1 MTTESVSLFVNPTA
15 ARGRTGRRLP
25 RIRELLDEAGVHST
39 LFTSRAV
46 GDLEAQVREQVAAGA
61 TKIIVTGGDG
71 SIHEAVNGIM
81 SANAS
86 AALGVIPSGTGNDF
100 AKASMIPL
108 DWESAT
114 KLLANRIAVNA
125 QPRTIDIGRMNG
137 RYFANGAGVGFDAK
151 VTAVARAYR
160 WPIGDLIYL
169 VAILRAMVDGIAT
182 PELTITGDDELW
194 SGPITLANISN
205 GPWVGGMFYIAPMAD
220 NSDEQL
226 ELIIAAP
233 VTRTRILR
241 LLPKL
246 MQGQHLNEPEIH
258 HSSVRQ
264 LHISAKAPI
273 PSHLDGE
280 VQPLQS
286 TFDIEILPAALKL
299 L

>member
-1 MTTESVSLFVNPTA
+1 MTTHSVSLFVNPA
-15 ARGRTGRRLP
+15 AGRGRTGRRLP
-25 RIRELLDEAGVHST
+25 RIRELLNEAGVQYT

-46 GDLEAQVREQVAAGA
+46 GDLEAQVRKQVAAGA

-81 SANAS
+81 SANKD

-100 AKASMIPL
+100 AKASLTPL
-108 DWESAT
+108 DWETAT
-114 KLLANRIAVNA
+114 KLLANRIAANA
-125 QPRTIDIGRMNG
+125 PPRTIDIGRVND
-137 RYFANGAGVGFDAK
+137 RYFANGAGIGFDAK
-151 VTAVARAYR
+151 VTAIAQAYR
-160 WPIGDLIYL
+160 WPIGDFIYL
-169 VAILRAMVDGIAT
+169 VAIVRAMLDGITT
-182 PELTITGDDELW
+182 PDLKITGTEELW
-194 SGPITLANISN
+194 NGPVTLANISN

-220 NSDEQL
+220 IDDDQL

-233 VTRTRILR
+233 VTRTRLLG

-258 HSSVRQ
+258 HASVRK

-273 PSHLDGE
+273 PSQLDGE

-286 TFDIEILPAALKL
+286 EFDIEIIPGALKL

>member
-1 MTTESVSLFVNPTA
+1 MTTDSVSLFVNPA
-15 ARGRTGRRLP
+15 AGRGRTGRRLP
-25 RIRELLDEAGVHST
+25 RICELFDEAGVQPT

-46 GDLEAQVREQVAAGA
+46 GDLEAQIRERVAAGA
-61 TKIIVTGGDG
+61 TKIIVAGGDG

-81 SANAS
+81 STDTD

-108 DWESAT
+108 DWEAAT
-114 KLLANRIAVNA
+114 RLLADRIAANA
-125 QPRTIDIGRMNG
+125 QARTIDVGRMND
-137 RYFANGAGVGFDAK
+137 RYFANGAGIGFEAK
-151 VTAVARAYR
+151 VNGIARAYQ

-169 VAILRAMVDGIAT
+169 VAIFRAMLDGIVT
-182 PELTITGDDELW
+182 PDLTIACGDALW

-220 NSDEQL
+220 NSDGQL

-233 VTRTRILR
+233 VTRLR
-241 LLPKL
+241 VLGLLPKL
-246 MQGQHLNEPEIH
+246 MQGQHLDEPEIH
-258 HSSVRQ
+258 HTSVRR
-264 LHISAKAPI
+264 LHISANSPI

-286 TFDIEILPAALKL
+286 KFEIEILPAALRL

>member
-1 MTTESVSLFVNPTA
+1 MTTDSISLFVNPA
-15 ARGRTGRRLP
+15 AGRGRTGRRLP
-25 RIRELLDEAGVHST
+25 RIRELLDEAGVRCT
-39 LFTSRAV
+39 IFTSRAV
-46 GDLEAQVREQVAAGA
+46 GDLEAQVREQVQAGA
-61 TKIIVTGGDG
+61 EKIIVMGGDG
-71 SIHEAVNGIM
+71 SIYEAVNGIM
-81 SANAS
+81 SADAD

-114 KLLANRIAVNA
+114 KLLANRITANA
-125 QPRTIDIGRMNG
+125 PPRKIDVGRMNN

-151 VTAVARAYR
+151 VTAVAREYR
-160 WPIGDLIYL
+160 WPIGDFIYL
-169 VAILRAMVDGIAT
+169 VAIVHAMFDGIAT
-182 PELTITGDDELW
+182 PDLTITSGDAVWD
-194 SGPITLANISN
+194 GPVTLANISN
-205 GPWVGGMFYIAPMAD
+205 GPWIGGMFYIAPMAD
-220 NSDEQL
+220 NSDDQL

-233 VTRTRILR
+233 VTRRRLVG

-258 HSSVRQ
+258 HTSVRK

-286 TFDIEILPAALKL
+286 TFEIEILPGALRL